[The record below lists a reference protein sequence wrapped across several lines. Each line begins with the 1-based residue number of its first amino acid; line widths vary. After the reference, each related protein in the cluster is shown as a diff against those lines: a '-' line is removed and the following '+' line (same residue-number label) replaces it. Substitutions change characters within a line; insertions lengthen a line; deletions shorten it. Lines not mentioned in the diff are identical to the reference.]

1 MNGSGAGRGVPGVQS
16 PTMLFGGVQGLIQ
29 DQDWWLRDSN
39 QFFANW
45 NIEAGGG
52 GGGVNG
58 NAGSAAEMNGN
69 AGGGG
74 GGAGYNASNGGGMY
88 GGY

>member
-1 MNGSGAGRGVPGVQS
+1 MQS

-52 GGGVNG
+52 SGSVNGTTGGG
-58 NAGSAAEMNGN
+58 EMNGN
-69 AGGGG
+69 GGGTG
-74 GGAGYNASNGGGMY
+74 GVGYKTSNGGGMY

>member
-1 MNGSGAGRGVPGVQS
+1 MNGNGAGRGASGMQS

-52 GGGVNG
+52 GGGGVNG
-58 NAGSAAEMNGN
+58 NTGTGEMNGN
-69 AGGGG
+69 GGGG

-88 GGY
+88 GAY